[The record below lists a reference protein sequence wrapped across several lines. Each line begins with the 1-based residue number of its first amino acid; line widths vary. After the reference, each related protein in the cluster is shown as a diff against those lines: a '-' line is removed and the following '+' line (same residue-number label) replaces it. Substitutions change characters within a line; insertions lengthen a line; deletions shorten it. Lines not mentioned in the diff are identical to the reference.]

1 MIKIKNL
8 VIYLLLFFSVLFY
21 VADSYIGLYLSFST
35 FLIFFALKTEKL
47 NAKFFAFFFS
57 LYYVIPFMNISTY
70 RGEISLYVLGIYSLI
85 QFLVLALISFFEG
98 RRTVPK
104 EFYGFVSTDKTE
116 LLFWTQMGFIY
127 LMVLYVYTSIGF
139 ILIRQDLRFT
149 IPPVV
154 EYIIKSGL
162 VLPLIWV
169 FSYNFKPTTSN
180 VIKKFLLPILPSL
193 LIGSRGTFIMILI
206 SIMFA
211 FLLFRIFGPRLY
223 VERYKFIFS
232 KAKRYSLIAGVLGI
246 IALYTGFYIRR
257 DGVEL
262 ITANELLY
270 QYEFTS
276 TALWVKA
283 ILPLY
288 IGLRESVGITDR
300 IIMEAIVNP
309 ADYPMFFMEMVTFLP
324 GHQEAPG
331 IVLARDIYMAQGADE
346 KYSLTPGIVGGL
358 YIDYGFYCIPII
370 IIIALFV
377 LFLYNKGIS
386 DLRFRIVYSLSIV
399 QFFHLYHRGFLK
411 LEYLV
416 PYIILI
422 VFFISLKKIRLSE

>member
-1 MIKIKNL
+1 MIKINTL
-8 VIYLLLFFSVLFY
+8 ITVVLIFISTIFY
-21 VADSYIGLYLSFST
+21 FAGSYVGLYLSFSC
-35 FLIFFALKTEKL
+35 FLLFFILKTESL
-47 NAKFFAFFFS
+47 NAKFFAVFFFM
-57 LYYVIPFMNISTY
+57 YYTVPFLNISTY
-70 RGEISLYVLGIYSLI
+70 RGEVSLYVLGVYSLI
-85 QFLVLALISFFEG
+85 QFLVIVLLSLMEKKNQ
-98 RRTVPK
+98 VPTQ
-104 EFYGFVSTDKTE
+104 FYGFVSTSNTE
-116 LLFWTQMGFIY
+116 LMYWAHISVIY
-127 LMVLYVYTSIGF
+127 MMVLYVYATVGF

-149 IPPVV
+149 ISPII

-162 VLPLIWV
+162 VLPLVWV
-169 FSYNFKPTTSN
+169 FSQNFKPTSIN

-206 SIMFA
+206 SIMFS
-211 FLLFRIFGPRLY
+211 FLLFRIYGPKLY
-223 VERYKFIFS
+223 VVRYSFIFK
-232 KAKRYSLIAGVLGI
+232 KARKYSFIAAIFGI
-246 IALYTGFYIRR
+246 VALYTGFYIRR

-270 QYEFTS
+270 QYEFMS
-276 TALWVKA
+276 SALWVKA

-300 IIMEAIVNP
+300 IIMDSIVNP
-309 ADYPMFFMEMVTFLP
+309 ADYPLFFMEMITFLP

-331 IVLARDIYMAQGADE
+331 IILARDIYMASGADE

-370 IIIALFV
+370 VSIAAIVGYF
-377 LFLYNKGIS
+377 YNRGIS
-386 DLRFRIVYSLSIV
+386 DLRFRMIYSLSIV

-416 PYIILI
+416 PYFVLI
-422 VFFISLKKIRLSE
+422 GFFLSLKRVRLE

>member
-1 MIKIKNL
+1 MIKIKTL
-8 VIYLLLFFSVLFY
+8 ISIALIFLSVLFY
-21 VADSYIGLYLSFST
+21 LTDSYIGLYLSFSC
-35 FLIFFALKTEKL
+35 FLLFFILKTDSL
-47 NAKFFAFFFS
+47 NAKFFAMFFFM
-57 LYYVIPFMNISTY
+57 YYTIPFLNISTY
-70 RGEISLYVLGIYSLI
+70 RGEVSLFVLGVYSLI
-85 QFLVLALISFFEG
+85 QLLVIVVLSSLEKKRLIPS
-98 RRTVPK
+98 

-116 LLFWTQMGFIY
+116 LMYWMHIGIIY
-127 LMVLYVYTSIGF
+127 MMVLYVYATIGF
-139 ILIRQDLRFT
+139 ILLRQDLRFT
-149 IPPVV
+149 ISPMV

-169 FSYNFKPTTSN
+169 FSYNFKPTTIN
-180 VIKKFLLPILPSL
+180 VVKKFLLPILPSL

-206 SIMFA
+206 SIMFS
-211 FLLFRIFGPRLY
+211 FLLFRVYGPNLY
-223 VERYKFIFS
+223 VMRYRFIFNR
-232 KAKRYSLIAGVLGI
+232 AKRYSIIAAVLGI
-246 IALYTGFYIRR
+246 TALYTGFYIRR

-270 QYEFTS
+270 QYEFLS
-276 TALWVKA
+276 SALWVKA

-300 IIMEAIVNP
+300 IIIDSVVNP
-309 ADYPMFFMEMVTFLP
+309 AAYPMFFMEMITFLP

-331 IVLARDIYMAQGADE
+331 IVLARDIYMAEGADE

-370 IIIALFV
+370 VFIASVVVYF
-377 LFLYNKGIS
+377 YNKGIS
-386 DLRFRIVYSLSIV
+386 DLRYRMIYSLSIV

-416 PYIILI
+416 PYFVLI
-422 VFFISLKKIRLSE
+422 VFFLSLRKIKLE